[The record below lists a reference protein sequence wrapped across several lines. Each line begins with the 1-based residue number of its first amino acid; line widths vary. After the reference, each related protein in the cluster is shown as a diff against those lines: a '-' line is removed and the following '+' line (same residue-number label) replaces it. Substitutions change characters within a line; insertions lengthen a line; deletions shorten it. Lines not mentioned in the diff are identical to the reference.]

1 MKGINISPYIKKS
14 FKLAILALLVFILLG
29 FSCSFASD
37 LEVED
42 PVSDQSSDSR
52 VEQLLQEIAGKLP
65 ETPSNG
71 QLEVEK
77 YVTTDVQQLRI
88 SSGDTS
94 GLHSLVLS
102 LIGDY
107 NPIVKDYVYQNQS
120 GYQTHSIEIT
130 PDWSWIMTAGLFII
144 VLYCFFRL
152 LGIVLGGK

>member
-1 MKGINISPYIKKS
+1 MKGIIISPYIKKS
-14 FKLAILALLVFILLG
+14 LISAILALLIVSLSFVLG
-29 FSCSFASD
+29 FAGDIDSP
-37 LEVED
+37 ED
-42 PVSDQSSDSR
+42 ISNDDNVDVVS
-52 VEQLLQEIAGKLP
+52 LLQEIAGKLP

-71 QLEVEK
+71 QLEVEE